1 MLNCR
6 ACHIID
12 KVKNI
17 AKDVRRMPRPKKSE
31 AERRDHR
38 VTIYLSDDEQ
48 NALRDVS
55 ETEDRSMTQIVTE
68 ALRDWLLRLVDP
80 PESLR
85 KARYERI
92 MEEQSIMVRGYVCER
107 GHSFFVDWIEPMDPR
122 RCPMCGSEHGIKK
135 TWGGT
140 VKRGI

>member
-1 MLNCR
+1 
-6 ACHIID
+6 
-12 KVKNI
+12 
-17 AKDVRRMPRPKKSE
+17 MPRPKKSE

-55 ETEDRSMTQIVTE
+55 EAEERSMTQVVTA

-85 KARYERI
+85 KARYEKI
-92 MEEQSIMVRGYVCER
+92 MDEESLMVRGYVCSR

-122 RCPMCGSEHGIKK
+122 RCPMCGSERDIKR
-135 TWGGT
+135 TWSGT